1 MSNPLNRYHHIL
13 HAIAGRPGGLSL
25 ADLAAATGLPR
36 STTHRMATTLREIDY
51 LGQDDASGNFVLGD
65 GLIGLMRSSLAQD
78 SKLALFDPALNFV
91 VGRLEETAFCAR
103 LWNDEVDLVQAVT
116 PTRKDQ
122 LYIYPGVGGRP
133 LDKCSSSKAILAY
146 LDPAR
151 IQALL
156 EPLASS
162 TPGLRVDT
170 LMQELDQ
177 VYRQGFAI
185 CDGEIDEGVLSVA
198 CPVMSG
204 PARGLYSIGVVGPAA
219 RLKSH
224 DLQEI
229 VEVLHSAAD
238 LAAAELLN
246 S

>member
-1 MSNPLNRYHHIL
+1 MSNPLNRYHRIL
-13 HAIAGRPGGLSL
+13 HAVSGHSLGLSL

-36 STTHRMATTLREIDY
+36 STTHRLATSLREIDY
-51 LGQDDASGNFVLGD
+51 LGVDDASGNFVLGD
-65 GLIGLMRSSLAQD
+65 GLVRLMRASLTQD
-78 SKLALFDPALNFV
+78 SKLALFNPALNFV

-103 LWNDEVDLVQAVT
+103 LLNDEVDLVQAVT

-122 LYIYPGVGGRP
+122 LYIYPGVGSRP

-146 LDPAR
+146 LDPPR

-156 EPLASS
+156 EPLARS
-162 TPGLRVDT
+162 TPSLRVAD
-170 LMQELDQ
+170 LMDELDQ
-177 VYRQGFAI
+177 VHRQGFAV

-198 CPVMSG
+198 CPVMDG
-204 PARGLYSIGVVGPAA
+204 QARGLYSIGVVGPAA

-224 DLQEI
+224 DLREI
-229 VEVLHSAAD
+229 VSVLHSAAD

-246 S
+246 A